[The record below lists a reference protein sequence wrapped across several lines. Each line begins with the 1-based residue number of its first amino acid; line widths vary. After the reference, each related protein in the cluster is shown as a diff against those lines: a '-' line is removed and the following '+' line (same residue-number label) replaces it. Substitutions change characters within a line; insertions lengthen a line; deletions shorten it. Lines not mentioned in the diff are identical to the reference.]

1 MTRITGEITDAPADA
16 VADFAAGQRNEP
28 AYNPHECASRPGL
41 RETRA
46 GQVPE
51 AMKAARM

>member
-28 AYNPHECASRPGL
+28 AYNPQECASRPGL